1 MLIRDDAM
9 WAQTKA
15 ELSSDGELGLAFIAF
30 VVDWCETAEHAIETS
45 QEFLQQD
52 GTWSGEIDPAQALR
66 DALPAVEFRAGEGG
80 VSLSI
85 LAQGM
90 VAIMGVWQY
99 GPEVF
104 KNLTVIESK
113 IVGDMLAIKYQEL
126 MAAAEVAS
134 NVAKN

>member
-66 DALPAVEFRAGEGG
+66 DALPACEFRVGEGG

-85 LAQGM
+85 LAQAL
-90 VAIMGVWQY
+90 VVIMGSWEH
-99 GPEVF
+99 GPKVF
-104 KNLTVIESK
+104 VNLTVIESK

-126 MAAAEVAS
+126 MAAADAAS
-134 NVAKN
+134 NVAPN